1 MLEISCV
8 LEINE
13 LKLIEKNLELE
24 WIDIHCRFFFIIGP
38 FGSGNKNNLVVID
51 WLFMFIVCCDSL
63 AIILSP
69 FIHII
74 HCYFLFGWLSLL
86 LCLWCIFVTVGCGI
100 FFGFF
105 WIKWTIQQWLILVII
120 DLGHLVYKKKYIFE
134 QNYLRQFL

>member
-69 FIHII
+69 FIH
-74 HCYFLFGWLSLL
+74 CYFLFGWLSLL
-86 LCLWCIFVTVGCGI
+86 LCLWWIFVTVGCGI

-105 WIKWTIQQWLILVII
+105 WIKWTIQQCLILVII